1 MNKAS
6 GDMPVSTIL
15 NSDQAGARA
24 MEDVFLALNAAI
36 DAAPPEQESLLLAKV
51 ALLLAHE
58 LDDAPRALRAIEAAR
73 RDMTPEAAADN

>member
-6 GDMPVSTIL
+6 GETPVNTFL
-15 NSDQAGARA
+15 NSDQTRARA
-24 MEDVFLALNAAI
+24 MEDVFLALNAAV
-36 DAAPPEQESLLLAKV
+36 DALPPEQESLLLAKV